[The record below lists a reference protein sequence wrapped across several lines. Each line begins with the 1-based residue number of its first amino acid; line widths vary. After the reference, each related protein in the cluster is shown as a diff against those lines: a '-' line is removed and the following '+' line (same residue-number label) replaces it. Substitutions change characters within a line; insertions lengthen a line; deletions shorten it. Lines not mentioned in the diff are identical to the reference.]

1 MKFLAF
7 LIALTLVGSD
17 GFAQQPRADLVILG
31 GTVWSGTSKEPITAD
46 IAVAGNKIAAIGEQT
61 SIKKWIGAET
71 KIIDAKGKL
80 VLPGFND
87 SHVHFMAIG
96 NTFST
101 LDLSGISSADELYSR
116 FRYHAQFVPKGRWIL
131 GSGGTD
137 ALWRDVS
144 ASGLD
149 SSSPDNPVFLYH
161 ADAGSALTNSNALKL
176 ARSNSTVA
184 GVVRGREFEIVR
196 RAVPP
201 DHSRNWAEIAET
213 ASNYAASLGV
223 TSVQDMHSDAMADV
237 YRKLDGEGRLKT
249 RVYDCF
255 SLPEQVRTK
264 AVFIKSE
271 PEAMVRTGCL
281 KGFHDGDDEWTPKL
295 RSDIMAADKA
305 GWQVAIHAIGEKP
318 NRIALDIFE
327 EAVKLNGRRDRR
339 FRLEHAEGVSDADLA
354 RLGKLGVIASIQPYL
369 FGDGHGYLNGYYAR
383 ILQTGGRL
391 AIGSDAPMTS
401 FDPLLGL
408 SRELRNDAGLSLA
421 DSLAG
426 YSTGSAFAEFAE
438 KKKGTLSLGKLA
450 DIVILSQNIFV
461 SYIRP
466 ADSVKVDFT
475 IVNGEIVFERRGKS
489 K

>member
-7 LIALTLVGSD
+7 LITLLLVGSD
-17 GFAQQPRADLVILG
+17 GFAEQPRADLVIVG

-61 SIKKWIGAET
+61 SIKEWIGPGT
-71 KIIDAKGKL
+71 RIIDAKGRL

-116 FRYHAQFVPKGRWIL
+116 VRYYSQFVPKGRWIL

-137 ALWRDVS
+137 ALWRDVT
-144 ASGLD
+144 ANGLD

-161 ADAGSALTNSNALKL
+161 ADAGSAVTNSYALKL

-184 GVVRGREFEIVR
+184 GVIRGREFEILR
-196 RAVPP
+196 RAVPA

-237 YRKLDGEGRLKT
+237 YRKLEGEGRLKT
-249 RVYDCF
+249 RVYDCL

-264 AVFIKSE
+264 AVFVKSE
-271 PEAMVRTGCL
+271 PDAMVRTGCL

-295 RSDIMAADKA
+295 RSDVLAADKA

-339 FRLEHAEGVSDADLA
+339 FRLEHAEGISDLDLA

-369 FGDGHGYLNGYYAR
+369 FGDGRGYLNGYYAS
-383 ILQTGGRL
+383 ILQSGGRL
-391 AIGSDAPMTS
+391 ALGSDAPMTS

-408 SRELRNDAGLSLA
+408 SRERRNDAGVSFA
-421 DSLAG
+421 DSLGG
-426 YSTGSAFAEFAE
+426 YSSGSAYAEFAE
-438 KKKGTLSLGKLA
+438 EKKGTLSAGKLA

-461 SYIRP
+461 SSGDRVS
-466 ADSVKVDFT
+466 DTKVVYT
-475 IVNGEIVFERRGKS
+475 IVNGTLVYERD
-489 K
+489 